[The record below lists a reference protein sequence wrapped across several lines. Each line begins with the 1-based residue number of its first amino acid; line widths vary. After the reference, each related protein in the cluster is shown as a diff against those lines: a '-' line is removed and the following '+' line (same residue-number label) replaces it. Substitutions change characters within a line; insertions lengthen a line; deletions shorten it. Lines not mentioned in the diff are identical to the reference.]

1 MKKKWS
7 LDTLTENCKNNNIQ
21 ILSLNE
27 QEFNEETIH
36 VYSRIKGLCTLSFCE
51 NHWDKSFKSLMRTKN
66 CCCKKHSRT
75 GKHHL
80 QYVKLLL
87 EIKEKLPHINI
98 KFKKKL

>member
-36 VYSRIKGLCTLSFCE
+36 
-51 NHWDKSFKSLMRTKN
+51 
-66 CCCKKHSRT
+66 
-75 GKHHL
+75 
-80 QYVKLLL
+80 
-87 EIKEKLPHINI
+87 
-98 KFKKKL
+98 